1 MSAVLLLD
9 GVVAMEEEHQRKV
22 KTVEGK
28 EVNTSVLYE
37 TGKNSIDSCVTEEQF
52 KNALR
57 YILIIDKIDTL
68 IATALYYYYKV
79 KSKELEQI

>member
-9 GVVAMEEEHQRKV
+9 GIVALEEEHQRVV
-22 KTVEGK
+22 KTIENK
-28 EVNTSVLYE
+28 EVNTSDLYE

-52 KNALR
+52 KNVLR
-57 YILIIDKIDTL
+57 YILIIDKIDTI
-68 IATALYYYYKV
+68 IAKTLYYYYKV